1 MREFGR
7 PHKAPLYV
15 SSVYFTEAEQNV
27 VLTYVYIKNGEY
39 ENKKK
44 NTSQN
49 CNSGLGARKNEFSFG
64 VPLLFCRRDAR
75 FARRRSVFFHIY
87 YFVLFY
93 FTFYIHIFVKYAYVG
108 IYLVRVF
115 RESGH
120 ARLGH

>member
-1 MREFGR
+1 MSYLR
-7 PHKAPLYV
+7 
-15 SSVYFTEAEQNV
+15 
-27 VLTYVYIKNGEY
+27 TYILKMVNTKT
-39 ENKKK
+39 KKK
-44 NTSQN
+44 THPKIVIQDSAREKMNFHSAFLYYFVGGTL
-49 CNSGLGARKNEFSFG
+49 GLHDD
-64 VPLLFCRRDAR
+64 VR
-75 FARRRSVFFHIY
+75 FFFRIY